1 MEHENIYLLDI
12 YSNPEG
18 ITLWFLS
25 EKGEKFKI
33 KRSFSPYFFLLKTK
47 ESKKIVKHLYDAF
60 KNNIKITIEIK
71 EDLINGELEVFK
83 IVSKNPLIH
92 NKLILF
98 LKSTPLIEEG
108 IFYNLQLTPEQLF
121 MFEKDIFPFFKF
133 KVIGNK
139 WIRNDNVSKINYE
152 IPYLKKI
159 YLKFEVDR
167 ENPKYIKTLPPISVQ
182 IEGEN
187 EIIVDNDVEY
197 INNLIE
203 KFDPDIVITEYG
215 DSIILPKLLE
225 NNVRSLNIDKIS
237 YRSKGVSFES
247 YGKVYYRDP
256 SVYLRGRIHIDKK
269 NSFFYNEVGLEGII
283 ELSRISSLPVQK
295 LSRSAIG
302 TPITSME
309 MKKAFQQGYL
319 IPYRKSISEDTKTA
333 KELMKID
340 KGGLTYRPIKG
351 IHENVAELDFFSMYP
366 SIILNYNLSYET
378 INCKHSE
385 CKTRLPYVNYRVCTK
400 KLGIVPQVL
409 RFLLLRRK
417 KLKQLKEEKRQI
429 ALKWLLVVSFG
440 YLGYKNAVFG
450 RIESHEATTAIGR
463 MMLLS
468 AKEVAEREGYKFLH
482 GLTDS
487 IWVYK
492 ENVNQLDYKN
502 LEEKI
507 NKVINKKF
515 KGIAKE
521 NIGFKI
527 NLEGIYDW
535 IVFLSSKLD
544 DISVPNRYYGKFKN
558 GELKIR
564 GIEIRRHDTP
574 DFIKDYQEEV
584 LNILRTAKNK
594 KELLDKR
601 QLIDQITEKYR
612 NMLENGDIKI
622 EKLVVVKRN
631 SKEVFEYQKRTDIS
645 ETVGT
650 LVKEGIKVNPGEKIN
665 IIYVKEY
672 KGMPYEIYIKYPK
685 FIDTEKYIK
694 MLFESKK
701 AFNFENLE

>member
-1 MEHENIYLLDI
+1 MEHKNVYLLDI

-33 KRSFSPYFFLLKTK
+33 KKSFSPYFFLLKTK

-159 YLKFEVDR
+159 YLKFEIDR
-167 ENPKYIKTLPPISVQ
+167 ENPKYIKTLPPISVK

-269 NSFFYNEVGLEGII
+269 NSFFYNEVGFEGII

-295 LSRSAIG
+295 LARSAIG

-440 YLGYKNAVFG
+440 YLGYKNAIFG